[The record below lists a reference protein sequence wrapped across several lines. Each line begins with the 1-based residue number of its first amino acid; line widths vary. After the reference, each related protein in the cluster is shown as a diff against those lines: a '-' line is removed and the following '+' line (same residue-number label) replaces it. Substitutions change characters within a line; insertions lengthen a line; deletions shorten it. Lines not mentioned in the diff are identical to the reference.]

1 MAYKYKLTE
10 NAINDIDGIVN
21 YITYSLCNKEA
32 ADSFFSRLSW
42 KYYAYVWFLYGC
54 PEVANRYI
62 NHETIKNAL

>member
-32 ADSFFSRLSW
+32 ADSFFSRLVESIMR
-42 KYYAYVWFLYGC
+42 ACDFPYGC